1 MKFIINTELKLQN
14 IYGNCNSDSGKCA
27 NNFNFQI

>member
-14 IYGNCNSDSGKCA
+14 IYRNCNSDSGKCA

>member
-14 IYGNCNSDSGKCA
+14 IYRNCNSDSGKCA
-27 NNFNFQI
+27 NFNFQI